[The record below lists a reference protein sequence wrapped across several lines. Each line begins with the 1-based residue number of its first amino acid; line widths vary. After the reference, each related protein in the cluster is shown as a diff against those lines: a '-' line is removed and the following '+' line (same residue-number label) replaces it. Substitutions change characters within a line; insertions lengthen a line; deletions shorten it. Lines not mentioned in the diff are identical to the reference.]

1 MAAIE
6 IALRTYARRAR
17 EFSDLVALLGR
28 HNSIGPEV
36 LKLFKKIKR
45 QICVVMLESD
55 YTYTMET
62 LNWTAQ
68 LNDKY

>member
-1 MAAIE
+1 V
-6 IALRTYARRAR
+6 
-17 EFSDLVALLGR
+17 VALLGR